1 MKRSI
6 ITLRSL
12 AAWLAL
18 ATLALTACSDQPD
31 EYKPTGG
38 SPQVQYIRLPESADS
53 IITQSYMQRTI
64 CLVGSNLRS
73 VRRMFFNDKEA
84 VLNSSFITDNT
95 LLVDIPGE
103 IPSAVTDKIYMV
115 NGDGDTT
122 THAFHVIVSPP
133 SVMNMSCEYAP
144 AGEEV
149 TITGDY
155 FIQDPYK
162 PLQVLFNEGA
172 LAVTDIKSI
181 TKNSITFTMPTG
193 ATAGRVIVQSV
204 YGKGESDFVY
214 KDTRNIIFDFD
225 GSHGG
230 MAKGHGWRA
239 GNIRT
244 GGIDGSY
251 LYFGGVKMLGK
262 VGATWAEDN
271 FAMNYWPEPNNNFPE
286 ISSIPSIAAM
296 LDTCSVSDLVLKFE
310 CRVPANKAWSASALQ
325 VIFTGNA
332 DVTYTN
338 ANSQYYGKK
347 DLPRGLWIP
356 WQATGSYNTGDKW
369 VTVSMPL
376 SAFNKTGDGQ
386 TASSPLTKD
395 RLTGFTFFLW
405 SGGVEGTDCE
415 PELHIDN
422 VRLVPAK

>member
-6 ITLRSL
+6 IALRSL
-12 AAWLAL
+12 TASLVLAA
-18 ATLALTACSDQPD
+18 LALTACSDQPD
-31 EYKPTGG
+31 KYQPTGG

-122 THAFHVIVSPP
+122 TYAFHVIVPPP
-133 SVMNMSCEYAP
+133 SVMSMSCEYAP

-162 PLQVLFNEGA
+162 PLQIRFNNGT
-172 LAVTDIKSI
+172 LAATDIKSI
-181 TKNSITFTMPTG
+181 TKNSITFTMPAG
-193 ATAGRVIVQSV
+193 ATAGRVIVESV
-204 YGKGESDFVY
+204 YGKGESVFVY

-230 MAKGHGWRA
+230 MAQGHGWRP
-239 GNIRT
+239 GNIRP

-271 FAMNYWPEPNNNFPE
+271 FAMNYWPEPDAGFPE
-286 ISSIPSIAAM
+286 ISGIPTIAAM
-296 LDTCSVSDLVLKFE
+296 LDTCGIADLVLKFE

-325 VIFTGNA
+325 AIFTGNA
-332 DVTYTN
+332 DVTYAT

-347 DLPRGLWIP
+347 GLPRGLWIP
-356 WQATGSYNTGDKW
+356 WQASGSYNTGDKW

-386 TASSPLTKD
+386 TAGSLLTKE

-405 SGGVEGTDCE
+405 NGGVEGFDCE
-415 PELHIDN
+415 PELYIDN

>member
-1 MKRSI
+1 
-6 ITLRSL
+6 
-12 AAWLAL
+12 
-18 ATLALTACSDQPD
+18 
-31 EYKPTGG
+31 
-38 SPQVQYIRLPESADS
+38 
-53 IITQSYMQRTI
+53 MQRTI

-122 THAFHVIVSPP
+122 THAFHVIVPPP
-133 SVMNMSCEYAP
+133 SVKAMNCEYAP

-162 PLQVLFNEGA
+162 PLQILFNDGA
-172 LAVTDIKSI
+172 LAVTDINSI

-193 ATAGRVIVQSV
+193 AAAGRVIVQSV

-230 MAKGHGWRA
+230 MTKGHGWRA

-310 CRVPANKAWSASALQ
+310 CRVPANKTWSASALQ

-332 DVTYTN
+332 DVTYTT

-376 SAFNKTGDGQ
+376 STFNKTGDGQ
-386 TASSPLTKD
+386 TAGSALTKD

-405 SGGVEGTDCE
+405 NGGVEGTDCE
-415 PELHIDN
+415 PELYIDN

>member
-38 SPQVQYIRLPESADS
+38 SPQVQYIRLPESVDS

-122 THAFHVIVSPP
+122 THAFHVIVPPP
-133 SVMNMSCEYAP
+133 SVKAMNCEYAP

-162 PLQVLFNEGA
+162 PLQVLFNDGA

-193 ATAGRVIVQSV
+193 AAAGRVIVQSV

-271 FAMNYWPEPNNNFPE
+271 FAMNYWPEPNNKFPE

-296 LDTCSVSDLVLKFE
+296 LDTCSIADLVLKFE
-310 CRVPANKAWSASALQ
+310 CRVPANKTWSASALQ

-332 DVTYTN
+332 DVTYTT

-376 SAFNKTGDGQ
+376 STFNKTNDGQ
-386 TASSPLTKD
+386 TAGSALTKD

>member
-18 ATLALTACSDQPD
+18 ATLALTACGDQPD

-38 SPQVQYIRLPESADS
+38 SPQVQYIRLPESVDS

-122 THAFHVIVSPP
+122 THAFHVIVPPP

-162 PLQVLFNEGA
+162 PLQVLFNDGA

-193 ATAGRVIVQSV
+193 ATAGRVIVRSV

-239 GNIRT
+239 GNIRA

-296 LDTCSVSDLVLKFE
+296 LDTCSIADLVLKFE

-332 DVTYTN
+332 DVTYTT

-376 SAFNKTGDGQ
+376 STFNKTGDGQ
-386 TASSPLTKD
+386 TAGSALTKD

-405 SGGVEGTDCE
+405 NGGVEGTDCE
-415 PELHIDN
+415 PELYIDN

>member
-6 ITLRSL
+6 IALRSL
-12 AAWLAL
+12 AASLVLA
-18 ATLALTACSDQPD
+18 ALALTACSDQPD
-31 EYKPTGG
+31 KYQPTGG

-122 THAFHVIVSPP
+122 TYAFHVIVPPP
-133 SVMNMSCEYAP
+133 SVMSMSSEYAP

-162 PLQVLFNEGA
+162 PLQIRFNNGT
-172 LAVTDIKSI
+172 LAATDIKSI
-181 TKNSITFTMPTG
+181 TKNSITFTMPAG
-193 ATAGRVIVQSV
+193 ATAGRVIVESV
-204 YGKGESDFVY
+204 YGKGESVFVY

-230 MAKGHGWRA
+230 MAQGHGWRP
-239 GNIRT
+239 GNIRP
-244 GGIDGSY
+244 GGIDGNY

-271 FAMNYWPEPNNNFPE
+271 FAMNYWPEPDAGFPE
-286 ISSIPSIAAM
+286 LSGIPTIAAM
-296 LDTCSVSDLVLKFE
+296 LDTCGIADLVLKFE

-325 VIFTGNA
+325 AIFTGNA
-332 DVTYTN
+332 DVTYAT
-338 ANSQYYGKK
+338 ANSQYYGNK

-356 WQATGSYNTGDKW
+356 WQATGNYNTGDKW

-386 TASSPLTKD
+386 TAGSLLTKE

-405 SGGVEGTDCE
+405 NGGVEGFDCE
-415 PELHIDN
+415 PELYIDN

>member
-6 ITLRSL
+6 IALRSL
-12 AAWLAL
+12 AASFVLA
-18 ATLALTACSDQPD
+18 ALALTACSDQPD
-31 EYKPTGG
+31 KYQPTGG
-38 SPQVQYIRLPESADS
+38 SPQVQYIRLPESADA

-64 CLVGSNLRS
+64 CLVGNNLRS

-122 THAFHVIVSPP
+122 TYAFHVIVPPP
-133 SVMNMSCEYAP
+133 SVMSMSCEYAP

-162 PLQVLFNEGA
+162 PLQIRFNNGT
-172 LAVTDIKSI
+172 LAATDIKSI
-181 TKNSITFTMPTG
+181 TKNSITFTMPAG
-193 ATAGRVIVQSV
+193 ATAGRVIVESV
-204 YGKGESDFVY
+204 YGKGESVFVY

-230 MAKGHGWRA
+230 MAQGHGWRP
-239 GNIRT
+239 GNIRP
-244 GGIDGSY
+244 GGIDGNY

-271 FAMNYWPEPNNNFPE
+271 FAMNYWPEPDAGFPK
-286 ISSIPSIAAM
+286 ISGIPTIAAM
-296 LDTCSVSDLVLKFE
+296 LDTCGIADLVLKFE

-325 VIFTGNA
+325 AIFTGNA
-332 DVTYTN
+332 DVTYAT
-338 ANSQYYGKK
+338 ANSQYYGNK

-356 WQATGSYNTGDKW
+356 WQATGNYNTGDKW

-376 SAFNKTGDGQ
+376 SAFNKTGDRQ
-386 TASSPLTKD
+386 TAGSLLTKE

-405 SGGVEGTDCE
+405 NGGVEGFDCE
-415 PELHIDN
+415 PELYIDN

>member
-38 SPQVQYIRLPESADS
+38 SPQVQYIRLPESVDS

-122 THAFHVIVSPP
+122 THAFHVIVPPP

-162 PLQVLFNEGA
+162 PLQVLFNDGA

-239 GNIRT
+239 GNIRA

-310 CRVPANKAWSASALQ
+310 CRVPANKTWSASALQ

-376 SAFNKTGDGQ
+376 STFNKTNDGQ
-386 TASSPLTKD
+386 TAGSALTKD

-405 SGGVEGTDCE
+405 NGGVEGTDCE
-415 PELHIDN
+415 PELYIDN

>member
-18 ATLALTACSDQPD
+18 ATLALTACGDQPD

-38 SPQVQYIRLPESADS
+38 SPQVQYIRLPESVDS

-122 THAFHVIVSPP
+122 THAFHVIVPPP

-162 PLQVLFNEGA
+162 PLQVLFNDGA

-193 ATAGRVIVQSV
+193 ATAGRVIVRSV

-239 GNIRT
+239 GNIRA

-296 LDTCSVSDLVLKFE
+296 LDTCSIADLVLKFE
-310 CRVPANKAWSASALQ
+310 CRVPANKTWSASALQ

-332 DVTYTN
+332 DVTYTT

-376 SAFNKTGDGQ
+376 STFNKTGDGQ
-386 TASSPLTKD
+386 TAGSALTKD

-405 SGGVEGTDCE
+405 NGGVEGTDCE
-415 PELHIDN
+415 PELYIDN

>member
-31 EYKPTGG
+31 KYEPTGG

-122 THAFHVIVSPP
+122 THAFHVIVPPP
-133 SVMNMSCEYAP
+133 SVKAMNCEYAP

-162 PLQVLFNEGA
+162 PLQVLF
-172 LAVTDIKSI
+172 
-181 TKNSITFTMPTG
+181 
-193 ATAGRVIVQSV
+193 
-204 YGKGESDFVY
+204 
-214 KDTRNIIFDFD
+214 
-225 GSHGG
+225 
-230 MAKGHGWRA
+230 
-239 GNIRT
+239 
-244 GGIDGSY
+244 
-251 LYFGGVKMLGK
+251 
-262 VGATWAEDN
+262 
-271 FAMNYWPEPNNNFPE
+271 
-286 ISSIPSIAAM
+286 
-296 LDTCSVSDLVLKFE
+296 
-310 CRVPANKAWSASALQ
+310 
-325 VIFTGNA
+325 
-332 DVTYTN
+332 
-338 ANSQYYGKK
+338 
-347 DLPRGLWIP
+347 
-356 WQATGSYNTGDKW
+356 
-369 VTVSMPL
+369 
-376 SAFNKTGDGQ
+376 
-386 TASSPLTKD
+386 
-395 RLTGFTFFLW
+395 
-405 SGGVEGTDCE
+405 
-415 PELHIDN
+415 
-422 VRLVPAK
+422 

>member
-38 SPQVQYIRLPESADS
+38 SPQVQYIRLPESVDS

-122 THAFHVIVSPP
+122 THAFHVIVPPP

-162 PLQVLFNEGA
+162 PLQVLFNDGA

-239 GNIRT
+239 GNIRA

-310 CRVPANKAWSASALQ
+310 CRVPANKTWSASALQ

-376 SAFNKTGDGQ
+376 STFNNTNDGQ
-386 TASSPLTKD
+386 TAGSALTKD

-405 SGGVEGTDCE
+405 NGGVEGTDCE
-415 PELHIDN
+415 PELYIDN

>member
-1 MKRSI
+1 
-6 ITLRSL
+6 
-12 AAWLAL
+12 
-18 ATLALTACSDQPD
+18 
-31 EYKPTGG
+31 
-38 SPQVQYIRLPESADS
+38 
-53 IITQSYMQRTI
+53 
-64 CLVGSNLRS
+64 
-73 VRRMFFNDKEA
+73 
-84 VLNSSFITDNT
+84 
-95 LLVDIPGE
+95 
-103 IPSAVTDKIYMV
+103 
-115 NGDGDTT
+115 
-122 THAFHVIVSPP
+122 
-133 SVMNMSCEYAP
+133 
-144 AGEEV
+144 
-149 TITGDY
+149 
-155 FIQDPYK
+155 
-162 PLQVLFNEGA
+162 
-172 LAVTDIKSI
+172 
-181 TKNSITFTMPTG
+181 MPTG
-193 ATAGRVIVQSV
+193 AAAGRVIVQSV

-230 MAKGHGWRA
+230 MTKGHGWRA
-239 GNIRT
+239 GNVRT

-296 LDTCSVSDLVLKFE
+296 LDTCSISDLVLKFE
-310 CRVPANKAWSASALQ
+310 CRVPANKAWRASALQ

-369 VTVSMPL
+369 VTASMRL

-386 TASSPLTKD
+386 TAGSALTKD

-415 PELHIDN
+415 PELYIDN

>member
-6 ITLRSL
+6 IALQSL
-12 AAWLAL
+12 AASLAF
-18 ATLALTACSDQPD
+18 AALALTACSDQPD
-31 EYKPTGG
+31 KYEPTDG
-38 SPQVQYIRLPESADS
+38 SPQVQYIRLPASPDS

-64 CLVGSNLRS
+64 CLVGNNLRS
-73 VRRMFFNDKEA
+73 IRRLFFNDREA
-84 VLNSSFITDNT
+84 LLNSSFITDNT
-95 LLVDIPGE
+95 LLVDIPGD

-122 THAFHVIVSPP
+122 TYAFHVIVPPP
-133 SVMNMSCEYAP
+133 SVMAMSCEYAP

-162 PLQVLFNEGA
+162 PLQIRFNDNS

-181 TKNSITFTMPTG
+181 SKNSITFTMPTG
-193 ATAGRVIVQSV
+193 ATSGRVVVESV
-204 YGKGESDFVY
+204 YGKGESAFVY

-230 MAKGHGWRA
+230 MKQGHGWRA

-251 LYFGGVKMLGK
+251 LFFGGVKMLGK

-271 FAMNYWPEPNNNFPE
+271 FAMNYWPEPAAGFPE
-286 ISSIPSIAAM
+286 ISSIPSIKAM
-296 LDTCSVSDLVLKFE
+296 LDTCNIADLALKFE

-325 VIFTGNA
+325 AIFTGNS
-332 DVTYTN
+332 DVTMAT
-338 ANSQYYGKK
+338 ANSQYYSNAN
-347 DLPRGLWIP
+347 LPRGLWIP
-356 WQATGSYNTGDKW
+356 WQASGSYNTGNKW
-369 VTVSMPL
+369 VTVTMPL

-386 TASSPLTKD
+386 TASSPLTKE

-415 PELHIDN
+415 PELFIDN
-422 VRLVPAK
+422 VRLVPAQ

>member
-6 ITLRSL
+6 IALRSL
-12 AAWLAL
+12 AASLVLA
-18 ATLALTACSDQPD
+18 ALALTACSDQPD
-31 EYKPTGG
+31 KYQPTGG

-122 THAFHVIVSPP
+122 TYAFHVIVPPP
-133 SVMNMSCEYAP
+133 SVMSMSSEYAP

-162 PLQVLFNEGA
+162 PLQIRFNNGT
-172 LAVTDIKSI
+172 LAATDIKSI
-181 TKNSITFTMPTG
+181 TKNSITFTMPAG
-193 ATAGRVIVQSV
+193 ATAGRVIVESV
-204 YGKGESDFVY
+204 YGKGESVFVY

-230 MAKGHGWRA
+230 MAQGHGWRP
-239 GNIRT
+239 GNIRP

-271 FAMNYWPEPNNNFPE
+271 FAMNYWPEPDAGFPE
-286 ISSIPSIAAM
+286 ISGIPTIAAM
-296 LDTCSVSDLVLKFE
+296 LDTCGIADLVLKFE

-325 VIFTGNA
+325 AIFTGNA
-332 DVTYTN
+332 DVTYAT
-338 ANSQYYGKK
+338 ANSQYYGNK

-356 WQATGSYNTGDKW
+356 WQATGNYNTGDKW

-386 TASSPLTKD
+386 TAGSLLTKE

-405 SGGVEGTDCE
+405 NGGVEGFDCE
-415 PELHIDN
+415 PELYIDN

>member
-31 EYKPTGG
+31 KYQPTGG

-84 VLNSSFITDNT
+84 VLNSCFITDNT

-122 THAFHVIVSPP
+122 TYAFHVIVPPP
-133 SVMNMSCEYAP
+133 SVMSMSSEYAP

-162 PLQVLFNEGA
+162 PLQIRFNNGT
-172 LAVTDIKSI
+172 LAATDIKSI
-181 TKNSITFTMPTG
+181 TKNSITFTMPAG
-193 ATAGRVIVQSV
+193 ATAGRVIVESV
-204 YGKGESDFVY
+204 YGKGESVFVY

-230 MAKGHGWRA
+230 MAQGHGWRP
-239 GNIRT
+239 GNIRP
-244 GGIDGSY
+244 GGIDGNY

-271 FAMNYWPEPNNNFPE
+271 FAMNYWPEPDAGFPE
-286 ISSIPSIAAM
+286 ISGIPTIAAM
-296 LDTCSVSDLVLKFE
+296 LDTCGIADLVLKFE

-325 VIFTGNA
+325 AIFTGNA
-332 DVTYTN
+332 DVTYAT

-347 DLPRGLWIP
+347 ELPRGLWIP
-356 WQATGSYNTGDKW
+356 WQATGNYNTGDKW

-386 TASSPLTKD
+386 TAGSLLTKE

-405 SGGVEGTDCE
+405 NGGVEGFDCE
-415 PELHIDN
+415 PELYIDN